1 MRYIFSQYLGANL
14 GYQKKNG
21 TSVDYFCGIAP
32 GAHPYWGKFSK
43 KKRPRP
49 LLSPIAPGHRRTA
62 FALHLGSRPE
72 VTDGTTIGF
81 DFGNHLGGLV
91 VDLDEMDKNVG
102 TRT

>member
-1 MRYIFSQYLGANL
+1 MRYIFSQYLGTNL
-14 GYQKKNG
+14 GYKKKKR
-21 TSVDYFCGIAP
+21 DFCRLFLWNSPWRTPLLGEI
-32 GAHPYWGKFSK
+32 FK